1 MNNMDKL
8 AAIETFLA
16 VAETGSFTRAADRLG
31 VPKARVSQRIGDL
44 EQAWGVRLFQR
55 TTRRVTLTDEGLACR
70 DRCSSWLGGLHEM
83 ETELRGDRPFASGLV
98 RIDLLAS
105 VARQV
110 VAPALPALLRQHPG
124 LRIELSASN
133 RLSSLVEEGV
143 DIALRGGRLEDSSLV
158 ARPLGEVRAG
168 VFAAPAW
175 LARYGQP
182 VHPAAVMPGQRLG
195 LQGGRRRRCL
205 PWMFTRDDQTF
216 VLDDMPALT
225 FDDDAVALEACLA
238 GAGLL
243 CCPYFVVTAALGRG
257 ELVPVLPG
265 WECGHWPVQL
275 VYPSRQFLP
284 VRVRVVLEWLTGV
297 LTAHRELWHR

>member
-1 MNNMDKL
+1 MDKL
-8 AAIETFLA
+8 AAIETFVA

-55 TTRRVTLTDEGLACR
+55 TTRRVMLTAEGVACHE
-70 DRCSSWLGGLHEM
+70 RCTAWLGGLHEI
-83 ETELRGDRPFASGLV
+83 ETALRGDEPRVAGLV

-110 VAPALPALLRQHPG
+110 VAPALPALLQRHPG
-124 LRIELSASN
+124 LRIELTASN

-143 DIALRGGRLEDSSLV
+143 DIALRGGRLTDSSLV
-158 ARPLGEVRAG
+158 ARPLGEVRVG

-175 LARYGQP
+175 LAQHGEP
-182 VHPAAVMPGQRLG
+182 VSPAAIASGQRLG
-195 LQGGRRRRCL
+195 LLGGQRRRCL
-205 PWMFTRDDQTF
+205 PWTFTRGTDT
-216 VLDDMPALT
+216 VTLDEIPALT

-243 CCPYFVVTAALGRG
+243 CCPHFAVTEAIRGGKLVEVLADWDCGR
-257 ELVPVLPG
+257 
-265 WECGHWPVQL
+265 WPVQW
-275 VYPSRQFLP
+275 VYPSRQF
-284 VRVRVVLEWLTGV
+284 VAARVRVVMDWLTG
-297 LTAHRELWHR
+297 LLAAHRELWHQ